1 MQPSFAPSDSQ
12 EEKLS
17 EEALDKSAE
26 NPELNEDGGAGTE
39 ASGSACPEDSLA
51 LAESPDSDLPKDKV
65 GANGHDASKAE
76 NGAIQMMGADHEGY
90 GDLEETHA
98 EGEEESDEDAA
109 ETLDTWAE
117 GGVTIGAKRASV
129 GVGLGTQ
136 ELDWILDSPEGL
148 APSKRGR
155 TQPEHPLAVM
165 RHSVR
170 LDDAIHERQRKLGAM
185 ATGSGSESSENGEG
199 DELAAIPW
207 PDRALRPY
215 DSPIV
220 DTDLP
225 ARQAKELSRLGMGSE
240 TLILCSPFRRC
251 LQTAGVVARTLGVG
265 SVTVHLEVGERMDKV
280 RKEIAELAL
289 VNEQESDGALGNKP
303 TPVFSY
309 LGEEAMCEALGAGVE
324 LERIVGEQPPQE
336 ESGVEAKQRFIATIA
351 KVREEKLRESPVLVV
366 AHGDTLDAAGE
377 SLASQI
383 VFEGETLLRFCC
395 RIRQLLFCPQGCQE
409 MRCRTYW
416 PEGRFFTNEREPT
429 CPVAEPRTARGGL
442 FKISNSNVVAGQRS
456 FDTLHQTIPL
466 DRYPLVILTRPMWRL
481 GSAYEQSF

>member
-1 MQPSFAPSDSQ
+1 M
-12 EEKLS
+12 EILS
-17 EEALDKSAE
+17 EEAFIESAE
-26 NPELNEDGGAGTE
+26 DPEMNEDGGAETE
-39 ASGSACPEDSLA
+39 ENELACPEDSLT
-51 LAESPDSDLPKDKV
+51 LAESPDSDIPKDKV
-65 GANGHDASKAE
+65 DANGHDAPKAE
-76 NGAIQMMGADHEGY
+76 NGAINMVGADHKGDGEEDEPRQEG
-90 GDLEETHA
+90 ETA
-98 EGEEESDEDAA
+98 EGAA
-109 ETLDTWAE
+109 APFDMWAE

-129 GVGLGTQ
+129 GNGLGTQ

-165 RHSVR
+165 RHSAR
-170 LDDAIHERQRKLGAM
+170 LDDAIHERQRKLGTVMPA
-185 ATGSGSESSENGEG
+185 GSGSESSENVEG

-225 ARQAKELSRLGMGSE
+225 ARQAKELSRLGMSSE

-251 LQTAGVVARTLGVG
+251 LQTAGVVARTLGVA

-289 VNEQESDGALGNKP
+289 ANEQESDGALGSKP
-303 TPVFSY
+303 SPVFSY

-324 LERIVGEQPPQE
+324 LERIVGKQPPQE

-383 VFEGETLLRFCC
+383 VFEGETTLRFYC
-395 RIRQLLFCPQGCQE
+395 RTRRLLCSPGCQVVRYRTSLPGTFFFNDHE
-409 MRCRTYW
+409 RCLPW
-416 PEGRFFTNEREPT
+416 
-429 CPVAEPRTARGGL
+429 L
-442 FKISNSNVVAGQRS
+442 K
-456 FDTLHQTIPL
+456 
-466 DRYPLVILTRPMWRL
+466 
-481 GSAYEQSF
+481 